1 MGAALAESARD
12 EGIHPER
19 RAMLALD
26 RAGGHASP
34 ALAIPEGVHLAFLP
48 PASPELQPAERPWE
62 LVDEPL
68 ASRTRTG
75 RWPTWTNWRRSSS
88 RAAGTWRPTAAPSR
102 PAPTS
107 TGGPASAAAGA
118 HRDHPDS
125 VPKPQRLGA

>member
-26 RAGGHASP
+26 RAGGHANP

-48 PASPELQPAERPWE
+48 PASPELQPAERPWG
-62 LVDEPL
+62 LVDEPV

-75 RWPTWTNWRRSSS
+75 RWPTWRRSLS

-102 PAPTS
+102 LAPTS

-118 HRDHPDS
+118 HSDHPDS
-125 VPKPQRLGA
+125 VSKPQRRGA